1 MERGIHDTMD
11 DLKKSEPRHATKEPS
26 SGSIAHD
33 LDSNNYNISPLLNT
47 SSQHKQNQEA
57 KKRKSYSHACSISS
71 SSFHATTST
80 THSSKSSSSTS
91 SNKLVGLKYSH
102 LTTNAISPSKKNPS
116 HSNIFIDLYKK
127 IKASLSKP
135 ISVIRRKCSCF
146 DKNSL
151 QVKENTSKPKASS
164 STTLPTPQIQALPQ
178 NEITI
183 NDVNQEKT
191 PKDKLTTND
200 EDDDHDHEEEKEEEV
215 RDSLHV
221 FQPTSLPKS
230 NVNDEDVASDSS
242 SDLFEI
248 EGFSTQATTLE
259 YPTKPSMIECQETTT
274 ATNVLCDT

>member
-1 MERGIHDTMD
+1 MERGIHDNMD
-11 DLKKSEPRHATKEPS
+11 PKKSEPHHATKEPT
-26 SGSIAHD
+26 SGCIAHD
-33 LDSNNYNISPLLNT
+33 LDSKNISPLLNT

-57 KKRKSYSHACSISS
+57 KKRKSYSNACSISS

-91 SNKLVGLKYSH
+91 SNNLVGLKYSH

-135 ISVIRRKCSCF
+135 LSLLRRKCSCF

-164 STTLPTPQIQALPQ
+164 STTLPTTQIQALSQ
-178 NEITI
+178 NEITTI
-183 NDVNQEKT
+183 NDVIQEKT

-221 FQPTSLPKS
+221 IQPTSLPKS

-274 ATNVLCDT
+274 TTNVLCDT